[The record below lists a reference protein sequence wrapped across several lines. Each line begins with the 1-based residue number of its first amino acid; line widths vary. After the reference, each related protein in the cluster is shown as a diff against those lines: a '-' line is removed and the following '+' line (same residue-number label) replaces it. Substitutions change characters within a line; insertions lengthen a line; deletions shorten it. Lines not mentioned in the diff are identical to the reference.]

1 MTGAAAFPSVERGR
15 SSRVGS
21 GGRARRCVDEDWI
34 GRHTETRKA
43 ADRETRRATTGIRE
57 REARIERV
65 SRDGDDALPRTV
77 RARAR
82 DE

>member
-1 MTGAAAFPSVERGR
+1 MKSGR
-15 SSRVGS
+15 AVARVGVWTQI
-21 GGRARRCVDEDWI
+21 GLDVTPRREKPPI
-34 GRHTETRKA
+34 EKPG
-43 ADRETRRATTGIRE
+43 ATTGIRE